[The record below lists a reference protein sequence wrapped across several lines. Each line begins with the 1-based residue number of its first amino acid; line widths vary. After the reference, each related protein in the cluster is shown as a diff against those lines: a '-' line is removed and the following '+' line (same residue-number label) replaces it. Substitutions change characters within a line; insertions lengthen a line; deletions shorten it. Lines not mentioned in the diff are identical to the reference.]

1 MANLNYITAENISA
15 RSSARFSAR
24 FSARLWIGAS
34 YGDVRKTAR
43 QEFDLDGEH
52 AVFT

>member
-1 MANLNYITAENISA
+1 MANLCHETAENISA
-15 RSSARFSAR
+15 RSSAR